1 MKRLFEIIYILLE
14 KENVTAKELA
24 EHFEVSQR
32 TIYRDI
38 DSLSESGIPIY
49 MAKGKGGGI
58 RLLPDFI
65 LNKAIL
71 SKEEKKEALAAIQG
85 FTAVNEGCFEN
96 KLSKLSTFL
105 GENTESW
112 IEIDFSNWSKD
123 NTVGEKF
130 EIIKSAVINKKII
143 VITYY
148 NSNGNF
154 SDRTVEP
161 LKLIFKGQSWYLY
174 SYCKE
179 KEDFR
184 FFKLTRIRNIKILID
199 GFTKTTPNKVL
210 VDNKY
215 ENNDIV
221 NIKLK
226 INKNMAF
233 RVYDEFVTKEIFDFA
248 CNEVKKKKPNLD
260 VSKARFEAF
269 NEGLCVQCMHIG
281 TFDEEYQTTEKI
293 DKFIKENNLMNDI
306 CGVNEED
313 KIRRHHE
320 IYLSDP
326 RRVNIEKMKTVI
338 RHPVR
343 REYGLYYC

>member
-24 EHFEVSQR
+24 DHFEVSQR

-38 DSLSESGIPIY
+38 DSLSEAGIPIY

-85 FTAVNEGCFEN
+85 FTAVNESCFED
-96 KLSKLSTFL
+96 KLSKLSAFL
-105 GENTESW
+105 GGNSETW

-123 NTVGEKF
+123 NTMGEKF

-148 NSNGNF
+148 NSNGNLL
-154 SDRTVEP
+154 DRTVEP

-174 SYCKE
+174 AYCKE

-199 GFTKTTPNKVL
+199 GFTRTAPNKVL
-210 VDNKY
+210 IDNTY

-233 RVYDEFVTKEIFDFA
+233 RVYDEFKDYT
-248 CNEVKKKKPNLD
+248 L
-260 VSKARFEAF
+260 
-269 NEGLCVQCMHIG
+269 
-281 TFDEEYQTTEKI
+281 DEEGNYIIKTDFLLGEWLYGYIMSFGDSMEVLEPNKI
-293 DKFIKENNLMNDI
+293 REEIKERLIKTLNN
-306 CGVNEED
+306 
-313 KIRRHHE
+313 
-320 IYLSDP
+320 Y
-326 RRVNIEKMKTVI
+326 
-338 RHPVR
+338 
-343 REYGLYYC
+343 